1 MVIGFSAET
10 KNLLKNTKKKLIE
23 KGCDWILANEVTD
36 DNAFLSDKNKI
47 YFFDQK
53 KVHQWPKMRKRM
65 VALKLTKK
73 IVSFF
78 KKK

>member
-1 MVIGFSAET
+1 MDFRLKQRT
-10 KNLLKNTKKKLIE
+10 YLKNTKKKLIE

-53 KVHQWPKMRKRM
+53 KVHEWSKMRKRM